1 MTIKGNVLYERED
14 IFCVN
19 MLLFEIMIFTE
30 NDLTVVSSYFFFP
43 YWLLQQN
50 ETTYNQWACD
60 LHHKRPRAI

>member
-1 MTIKGNVLYERED
+1 MTIKGNVLYQREE

-30 NDLTVVSSYFFFP
+30 NDLTVVSSYYFFP

-50 ETTYNQWACD
+50 ETTYNQ
-60 LHHKRPRAI
+60 